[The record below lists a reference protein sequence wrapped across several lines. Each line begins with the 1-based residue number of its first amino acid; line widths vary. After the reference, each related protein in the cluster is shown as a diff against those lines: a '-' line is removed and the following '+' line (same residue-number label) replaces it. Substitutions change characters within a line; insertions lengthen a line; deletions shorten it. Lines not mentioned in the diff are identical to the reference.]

1 MLIQWPPPLPLDN
14 KQTAVHWN
22 TVALHCLHWRTVSTK
37 DTYVSPCLMRNVL
50 RLDGWMQTKG
60 VDFML
65 NEEELENLIYLSLA
79 PYEETSQLRLWP
91 LMPNE
96 VGLHLS
102 NNLRSTTST
111 HQHTISLSLS
121 IPLSLSLPR
130 SVSLFQTLPI
140 KPEGS
145 CLLN

>member
-1 MLIQWPPPLPLDN
+1 
-14 KQTAVHWN
+14 
-22 TVALHCLHWRTVSTK
+22 
-37 DTYVSPCLMRNVL
+37 
-50 RLDGWMQTKG
+50 MQTKR

-65 NEEELENLIYLSLA
+65 NEEELENLIYPSLA

-111 HQHTISLSLS
+111 HQHTISLSLNS
-121 IPLSLSLPR
+121 SLSLSLSPAL
-130 SVSLFQTLPI
+130 SLFSRHSQLSL
-140 KPEGS
+140 KGHA
-145 CLLN
+145 C